1 MLMGGPGPGDAKYYS
16 LIYDG
21 VSLLFTG
28 VIFELIF
35 GILFVI
41 VTIAVVFSVVYSGG
55 SGVYSGWSMM
65 ARESYLINE
74 AVHAGAIIGIV
85 FGLID
90 FIITYV
96 YYYKGFTKLAMADPS
111 RYSIGRVGSIVSI
124 AGQVIGISLAALLLP
139 LTFNLSNV
147 WMVYLIS
154 SPGRIVGFV
163 ATVLITIA
171 LYRLGDHFNVSYLS
185 TGAVL
190 LVFMAVINLFNM
202 IPGVSVVVG
211 ILNLLIGIPALILLM
226 IGLNE
231 VKKAVG
237 SKLGQQQ

>member
-1 MLMGGPGPGDAKYYS
+1 MGGPGPGDAKYYS

-35 GILFVI
+35 GILITI
-41 VTIAVVFSVVYSGG
+41 VTIAVVFSIVYSG
-55 SGVYSGWSMM
+55 SSMM
-65 ARESYLINE
+65 ANEDYLVNE
-74 AVHAGAIIGIV
+74 VVHAAAIIGIITN
-85 FGLID
+85 LID
-90 FIITYV
+90 FVIVYA
-96 YYYKGFTKLAMADPS
+96 YYYRGFTKLAMADLS

-124 AGQVIGISLAALLLP
+124 AGQVIGISLAALLLS

-147 WMVYLIS
+147 WIVYLIS
-154 SPGRIVGFV
+154 SPGSIVGFV
-163 ATVLITIA
+163 ANVLITIA

-185 TGAVL
+185 TGATL
-190 LVFMAVINLFNM
+190 LAFMAAINLFNM
-202 IPGVSVVVG
+202 IPGASVVVG
-211 ILNLLIGIPALILLM
+211 ILGLLIGIPALILLM

-237 SKLGQQQ
+237 GKLGQQQ

>member
-1 MLMGGPGPGDAKYYS
+1 MSGPGADDVKYYS

-41 VTIAVVFSVVYSGG
+41 VTIAVVFSVVYSG
-55 SGVYSGWSMM
+55 WSMM
-65 ARESYLINE
+65 AREGYLINE
-74 AVHAGAIIGIV
+74 VVHAAAIIGIV
-85 FGLID
+85 LGLIY

-111 RYSIGRVGSIVSI
+111 RYNIGRVGSIVSI
-124 AGQVIGISLAALLLP
+124 AGQVIGISLAALLLS

-154 SPGRIVGFV
+154 SPGSIVGFV
-163 ATVLITIA
+163 ATVLIMIA
-171 LYRLGDHFNVSYLS
+171 LYRLGNHFNVSYLS
-185 TGAVL
+185 TGAAL

-202 IPGVSVVVG
+202 IPGASVVVG
-211 ILNLLIGIPALILLM
+211 ILALLIGIPALILLM

-237 SKLGQQQ
+237 GKLGQQQ